1 MTRSLRLR
9 LVLGAALW
17 VTIALALSGAV
28 LREVFAEHAASQLDE
43 RLDADLRG
51 LAAGLNVAADGT
63 VTLTRP
69 PPNPL
74 FIKPLSGHYWQV
86 SRQDGTPVLRSR
98 SLWDGAVTLPAALP
112 PDGVARGGMVRGPN
126 GQLLR
131 AVERTLTYPDYD
143 QPLRLVTGVD
153 AARLGALIDDF
164 TRTLAVSFAVLA
176 LGIVAAAWAQ
186 VAFGLRPLARLR
198 RALAA
203 IRSGAADRM
212 VGDWPREVTPL
223 VDDLNA
229 LLDHNARMVE
239 TARESAGN
247 LAHAL
252 KTPLAIL
259 GNEAADLAAD
269 GNAEAAAMLGQQVEA
284 MRRHV
289 EHHLARARAQ
299 AAGEARGLRTPVRPS
314 LERIARTLTRLHDVA
329 VEVVPGDA
337 LEFRGDQQTLEE
349 ILGTLTE
356 NACQWARG
364 QVRLSARGEG
374 ERLLLS
380 IEDDGPG
387 IPADRL
393 TEVLRRGRRLDE
405 SRPGSGLGLNIAD
418 DLARAAHGDLVLDSS
433 PDLGGLRC
441 RVYLPVAEPRA

>member
-17 VTIALALSGAV
+17 VTVALVLSGAV
-28 LREVFAEHAASQLDE
+28 LREVFAEHAAEQLDD
-43 RLDADLRG
+43 RLQAELRA
-51 LAAGLNVAADGT
+51 LAARLEVAADGT
-63 VTLTRP
+63 VALP
-69 PPNPL
+69 APLPNPL
-74 FIKPLSGHYWQV
+74 FSRPLSGHYWQV
-86 SRQDGTPVLRSR
+86 SRADGTAVLRSR
-98 SLWDGAVTLPAALP
+98 SLWDGAIAVPAEPP
-112 PDGVARGGMVRGPN
+112 PDGAPRVGLLAGPN
-126 GQLLR
+126 GQALR
-131 AVERTLTYPDYD
+131 AVERAVTYPDYD
-143 QPLRLVTGVD
+143 QPLRLVVGAD
-153 AARLGALIDDF
+153 ASRLATLIDDF
-164 TRTLAVSFAVLA
+164 TRTLVVSFAVLA

-198 RALAA
+198 QALQG
-203 IRSGAADRM
+203 IRSGQAERLA
-212 VGDWPREVTPL
+212 GDWPREVAPL
-223 VDDLNA
+223 VNDLNA

-239 TARESAGN
+239 TARDSAGN

-252 KTPLAIL
+252 KTPLAVL
-259 GNEAADLAAD
+259 GNEAADLAAR
-269 GNAEAAAMLGQQVEA
+269 GEAEAAALLGQQVEA

-299 AAGEARGLRTPVRPS
+299 AAGEARGLRTPVAPS

-329 VEVVPGDA
+329 VAVVPDGAPD
-337 LEFRGDQQTLEE
+337 FRGDQQTLEE

-364 QVRLSARGEG
+364 RVRLAARGEG
-374 ERLLLS
+374 DRLLLL

-393 TEVLRRGRRLDE
+393 DEVLRRGRRLDE
-405 SRPGSGLGLNIAD
+405 SRPGSGLGLSIAD
-418 DLARAAHGDLVLDSS
+418 DLARAAHGELVLDSS

-441 RVYLPVAEPRA
+441 RVFLPAG